1 MVCFIR
7 GVWLLIELA
16 ISILLLIFFIWTFWH
31 GLEVKTGGIEI
42 EMYGI
47 GRFFNK
53 WKRCYVYVIIDG
65 ISYINKN
72 KMKKMKIKYK
82 F

>member
-16 ISILLLIFFIWTFWH
+16 ISMLSLIFFTWTFWH
-31 GLEVKTGGIEI
+31 GVKVESGGIEI
-42 EMYGI
+42 ELYGI

-53 WKRCYVYVIIDG
+53 
-65 ISYINKN
+65 
-72 KMKKMKIKYK
+72 
-82 F
+82 